1 VTPARAVADAL
12 AGLLLVAAARGSPVG
27 EDAALGDAG
36 APAERAGAG
45 SLLHPPTKTLTDA
58 SSATTARTARTLVAW
73 SCGGS
78 GRGLTDRGRS
88 HREWSTAE
96 FSRSELGCSFEQCS
110 LRHRESVQPSV
121 ERFISRAECRLKRT
135 PILLVAPTVD
145 GQKSIAAIPV
155 AIQLGTEEPGGSAE
169 QLSPSTLR
177 SVSNT
182 KRCHGLIRHV
192 VIPDSDEHTG
202 IRPRDDR
209 TGRDEPRRPP
219 PATGWVVDSTSPR
232 TVTRRYHAGRGRSA
246 SIGDRASRS
255 AQPARSHVAGEP
267 RPAQA
272 RPAAPR
278 GCSAP

>member
-1 VTPARAVADAL
+1 
-12 AGLLLVAAARGSPVG
+12 RGSLVD
-27 EDAALGDAG
+27 EDGALGDAG
-36 APAERAGAG
+36 APIERAGAG
-45 SLLHPPTKTLTDA
+45 PLLHPPTKTLTDA

-88 HREWSTAE
+88 HRE
-96 FSRSELGCSFEQCS
+96 G
-110 LRHRESVQPSV
+110 VQPSV

-145 GQKSIAAIPV
+145 GQESIAAIPV

-177 SVSNT
+177 SVGNT

-202 IRPRDDR
+202 IRPRDDS
-209 TGRDEPRRPP
+209 TGRDKRDDHRRRRD
-219 PATGWVVDSTSPR
+219 GSST
-232 TVTRRYHAGRGRSA
+232 
-246 SIGDRASRS
+246 
-255 AQPARSHVAGEP
+255 
-267 RPAQA
+267 
-272 RPAAPR
+272 
-278 GCSAP
+278 